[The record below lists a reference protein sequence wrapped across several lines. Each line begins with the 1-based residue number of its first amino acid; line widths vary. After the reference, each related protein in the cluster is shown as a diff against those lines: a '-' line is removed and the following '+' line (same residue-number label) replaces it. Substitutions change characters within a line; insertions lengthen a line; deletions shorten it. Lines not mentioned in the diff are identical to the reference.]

1 MSERAELLIYGHRGA
16 KGEAPE
22 NTLAGFLHAYRH
34 GIRHFE
40 MDVLLSSDGIPVLL
54 HDLTL
59 DRTTDYQGRAG
70 SYNAEQLGGM
80 DARRNTAS
88 WPHITGIPTLD
99 EIFKQCP
106 DVRHLQLE
114 VKPDERRRLNR
125 LCNRLVEWVQREKAY
140 DRITLTSRS
149 GTFLRAVRRRD
160 RRISTGYVAE
170 RRFPTPLRQARQLGC
185 QYLCCST
192 RLARPALV
200 EQAHEAG
207 LHVSVWTVNR
217 IHDMLILENMGVDS
231 IITDYPTSALVYFEN
246 HHKRRRFVTA
256 PDVDEPIGTP
266 GMPTDP
272 ETSH

>member
-59 DRTTDYQGRAG
+59 DRTTYFQGRAG
-70 SYNAEQLGGM
+70 TYNAEQLGDM

-88 WPHITGIPTLD
+88 WPYTTGIPTLD
-99 EIFKQCP
+99 EMFSQCP
-106 DVRHLQLE
+106 EVRHLQLE

-149 GTFLRAVRRRD
+149 STFLRAVRRRD

-170 RRFPTPLRQARQLGC
+170 RRFPAPLRQARQLGC

-192 RLARPALV
+192 RLARPSLV

-217 IHDMLILENMGVDS
+217 IHDMLILESMGVDS

-246 HHKRRRFVTA
+246 HHNRRRFVTA